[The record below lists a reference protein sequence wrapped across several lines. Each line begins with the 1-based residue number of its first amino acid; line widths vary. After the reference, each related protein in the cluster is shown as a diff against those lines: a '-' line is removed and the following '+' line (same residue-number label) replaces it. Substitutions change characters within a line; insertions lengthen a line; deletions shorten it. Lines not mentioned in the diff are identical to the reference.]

1 MKEFGFVVEYG
12 PGSLADLLQLLAE
25 EHVNVE
31 AIAGI
36 ESDGTGLIRLI
47 PDSPQKAA
55 AVLRGL
61 GIAYEEREALVIDL
75 PNHPGELAA
84 LLDRL
89 GKDGVDLLSC
99 YAGVERNRLFL
110 TAAQLEQAKRILHL
124 T

>member
-12 PGSLADLLQLLAE
+12 PGTLADLLQLLAE
-25 EHVNVE
+25 ERVNVE

-47 PDSPQKAA
+47 PDDAGKTA

-61 GIAYEEREALVIDL
+61 GIAYEEREALFLDL

-89 GKDGVDLLSC
+89 AKDGVDILSC
-99 YAGVERNRLFL
+99 YAGVERSRLYL
-110 TAAQLEQAKRILHL
+110 TAAQLEQAKRTLHL
-124 T
+124 

>member
-12 PGSLADLLQLLAE
+12 PGSLADLLQLFAE
-25 EHVNVE
+25 ERVNIE

-36 ESDGTGLIRLI
+36 ESDGSGLIRLV
-47 PDSPQKAA
+47 PDSSGKAA

-61 GIAYEEREALVIDL
+61 GIIYEEREALSLDL
-75 PNHPGELAA
+75 PNHPGELAT

-89 GKDGVDLLSC
+89 GKEGIDVLSC

-110 TAAQLEQAKRILHL
+110 TAAQLDQAKRILHIA
-124 T
+124 